1 MFINISN
8 LLMILKSNR
17 GGEHFTSPKK
27 FQHFHQSHLTKKKH
41 PPKTRR
47 HLKEFTSLIIIKPGY
62 TNNAIKDCMT
72 ANSSRQ
78 KNKLLNKFLL
88 GSKSQKCINNI

>member
-27 FQHFHQSHLTKKKH
+27 FQHFHQSHLKKKKH
-41 PPKTRR
+41 PKK
-47 HLKEFTSLIIIKPGY
+47 HGDI
-62 TNNAIKDCMT
+62 
-72 ANSSRQ
+72 
-78 KNKLLNKFLL
+78 
-88 GSKSQKCINNI
+88 SKSLPL

>member
-27 FQHFHQSHLTKKKH
+27 FQHFHQSHLKKKT
-41 PPKTRR
+41 PQKTRR
-47 HLKEFTSLIIIKPGY
+47 HLKEFTSLIIIKPV
-62 TNNAIKDCMT
+62 TFEQV
-72 ANSSRQ
+72 SSGITIT
-78 KNKLLNKFLL
+78 KMYK
-88 GSKSQKCINNI
+88 

>member
-27 FQHFHQSHLTKKKH
+27 FQHFHQSHLTKKNTPKKH
-41 PPKTRR
+41 GD
-47 HLKEFTSLIIIKPGY
+47 I
-62 TNNAIKDCMT
+62 
-72 ANSSRQ
+72 
-78 KNKLLNKFLL
+78 
-88 GSKSQKCINNI
+88 SKSLPL

>member
-78 KNKLLNKFLL
+78 KKITFEQVSTGIKIT
-88 GSKSQKCINNI
+88 KMYK

>member
-27 FQHFHQSHLTKKKH
+27 FQHFHQSHLKKKT
-41 PPKTRR
+41 PQKTRR
-47 HLKEFTSLIIIKPGY
+47 HLKEFTSLIIIKPVTFEQVSSGI
-62 TNNAIKDCMT
+62 TIKKMY
-72 ANSSRQ
+72 
-78 KNKLLNKFLL
+78 K
-88 GSKSQKCINNI
+88 

>member
-27 FQHFHQSHLTKKKH
+27 FQHFYQSHLKKKT
-41 PPKTRR
+41 PQKTRR
-47 HLKEFTSLIIIKPGY
+47 HLKEFTSLIIIKPVTFEQVSSGI
-62 TNNAIKDCMT
+62 TIKKMY
-72 ANSSRQ
+72 
-78 KNKLLNKFLL
+78 K
-88 GSKSQKCINNI
+88 

>member
-27 FQHFHQSHLTKKKH
+27 IQHFHQSHLKKKT
-41 PPKTRR
+41 PQKTRR
-47 HLKEFTSLIIIKPGY
+47 HLKEFTSLIIIKPVTFEQVSSG
-62 TNNAIKDCMT
+62 IKITKMY
-72 ANSSRQ
+72 
-78 KNKLLNKFLL
+78 K
-88 GSKSQKCINNI
+88 

>member
-27 FQHFHQSHLTKKKH
+27 FQHFHQSHLTKTKHPKKH
-41 PPKTRR
+41 GD
-47 HLKEFTSLIIIKPGY
+47 I
-62 TNNAIKDCMT
+62 
-72 ANSSRQ
+72 
-78 KNKLLNKFLL
+78 
-88 GSKSQKCINNI
+88 SKSLPL